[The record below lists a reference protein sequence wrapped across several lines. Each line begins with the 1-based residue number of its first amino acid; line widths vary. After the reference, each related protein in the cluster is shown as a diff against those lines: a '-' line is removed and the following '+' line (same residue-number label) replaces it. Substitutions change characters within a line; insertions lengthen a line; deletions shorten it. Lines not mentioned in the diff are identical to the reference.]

1 LIGRY
6 VDSSVVISAFD
17 LLDARQSDDL
27 ISGEQPLFT
36 SMLVYVEV
44 IRNLARLESFSGSQS
59 VEEEFEN
66 LFARMSIIE
75 IDDLVWS
82 RAADV
87 ARASGVKSLDAVHLA
102 AASALGDS
110 ALEFATFDR
119 RLAVAARNLG
129 MVVVGQE

>member
-1 LIGRY
+1 MIGRY

-102 AASALGDS
+102 A
-110 ALEFATFDR
+110 
-119 RLAVAARNLG
+119 
-129 MVVVGQE
+129 